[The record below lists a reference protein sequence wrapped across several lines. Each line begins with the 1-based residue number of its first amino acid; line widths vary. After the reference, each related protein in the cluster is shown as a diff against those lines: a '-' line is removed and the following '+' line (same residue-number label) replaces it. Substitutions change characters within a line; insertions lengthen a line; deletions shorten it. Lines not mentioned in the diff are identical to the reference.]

1 MVRSILF
8 TGDCP
13 AAREVHEKKLEE
25 RRQQRQRAESAA
37 SPLSNG
43 CPPAAGGDTFSDD
56 CSKGPK
62 SGGRSK
68 TSLRKTTGVGTYAA
82 SVNPIKKSINEYLA
96 RLAEAAHK
104 QAQKG
109 VVHACDTWVLAL
121 ETRELLTVS
130 SLCAK
135 GFRAD
140 HIVVPNP
147 NKAEV
152 DAMRAICPELIC
164 IELTSHELL
173 QALESTESRELL
185 HLTTLGWPGFF
196 GVVWLDYCGSFASGP
211 GRYSVY

>member
-25 RRQQRQRAESAA
+25 RRQQRAESAA
-37 SPLSNG
+37 SASSNG
-43 CPPAAGGDTFSDD
+43 CSPGGDTFSDD

-62 SGGRSK
+62 SRSK

-104 QAQKG
+104 QAPKG
-109 VVHACDTWVLAL
+109 VVHASDTWVLAL

-152 DAMRAICPELIC
+152 DAMRALCPELIC

-173 QALESTESRELL
+173 QALETTESKELL